1 MADSSK
7 PAADPAPYHDATEGV
22 HHNPDP
28 ALEPAHQHQHHHKHH
43 SDRVDAAGHDD
54 AVYTK
59 GTNMDPTLVPV
70 QDHTHDVRSIDKE
83 HIHTPPDYSDHEK
96 VGQTGIVRTGIDPDE
111 TGSQRHWYFGIPYRY
126 FRAFV
131 HIFIF
136 LLFTGWWIASLILHR
151 DDKNWEIP
159 FLLWLA
165 ISIRLFF
172 FHVPVRYLSN
182 AIKWVWQRT
191 ALVVYD
197 RIPEK
202 LRTPLGAAVA
212 LATVLVGSFASEESA
227 DNTRANRAVSLF
239 GMLVIL
245 FGFWATSN
253 SRKHVNWRTVI
264 GGMLGQYIIGL
275 FVLRTGVGYDIF
287 KFIADRAGDLLGF
300 AHDGVAFLTTP
311 EVAAL
316 PWFFFGVIP
325 AIIFFI
331 SLVQVLYYIGFI
343 QWFIKKVAIFV
354 FWALNASGAEAVV
367 AAATPFIGQGESAML
382 VRPFV
387 PHMTNAELHQV
398 LTCGFATI
406 SGSVLVGY
414 IGLGLNAEALVSSCI
429 MSIPASLAISK
440 LRYPETEETL
450 TAGRVVIPDDDEH
463 KAENALHAFAN
474 GAWLGIKIGGT
485 IIASLLC
492 ILAAVGLINGLLTW
506 WGHYININH
515 PTLTLQTILSYVFYP
530 VAFLLGVP
538 RDGDLLRVAKLI
550 AEKVITNEYNAF
562 NAMATDPY
570 YADLS
575 PRSQLIATY
584 ALCGFGNIG
593 SLGIQIGILSQLA
606 PSRGGDVSRL
616 ALSALIAGVFST
628 LTSASVAGLVV
639 TTQLSHFTRPPASG

>member
-1 MADSSK
+1 MAEGNSH
-7 PAADPAPYHDATEGV
+7 HDAVEGI

-28 ALEPAHQHQHHHKHH
+28 ALQPSHQHHHEHLHH
-43 SDRVDAAGHDD
+43 SPRVDAAGHDD
-54 AVYTK
+54 VVYAK
-59 GTNMDPTLVPV
+59 GTNVDPTLVPT
-70 QDHTHDVRSIDKE
+70 QDHSHHHHGGIAKAPVA
-83 HIHTPPDYSDHEK
+83 TPPDYSDHEK
-96 VGQTGIVRTGIDPDE
+96 TETGVIRTGIDSEESD
-111 TGSQRHWYFGIPYRY
+111 SYRY
-126 FRAFV
+126 RRFGVFYRRRRPLI
-131 HIFIF
+131 HLF
-136 LLFTGWWIASLILHR
+136 LFCLFTGWWIASLILHR
-151 DDKNWEIP
+151 HDKNWIVP
-159 FLLWLA
+159 FLVWLC
-165 ISIRLFF
+165 ISLRLFF
-172 FHVPVRYLSN
+172 FHVPSRYVSDS
-182 AIKWVWQRT
+182 IKWVWART
-191 ALVVYD
+191 ALVIYD
-197 RIPEK
+197 RIPPK
-202 LRTPLGAAVA
+202 LRTPAGAFVA
-212 LATVLVGSFASEESA
+212 FATICAGSFGSEESE

-239 GMLVIL
+239 GMLVII
-245 FGFWATSN
+245 FCFWFTSKA
-253 SRKHVNWRTVI
+253 RAHVNWRTVI
-264 GGMLGQYIIGL
+264 GGMLSQYIIGL
-275 FVLRTGVGYDIF
+275 FVLRTGVGYSIF
-287 KFIADRAGDLLGF
+287 KFIADRAGDLLGY
-300 AHDGVAFLTTP
+300 AEDGVAFLTTP
-311 EVAAL
+311 EVAKT

-331 SLVQVLYYIGFI
+331 SLVQVLYFIGFI
-343 QWFIKKVAIFV
+343 QWFVKKIAVFV

-387 PHMTNAELHQV
+387 AHMTNAELHQI

-492 ILAAVGLINGLLTW
+492 ILGAVGLVNGLLTW

-530 VAFLLGVP
+530 IAFLLGVP
-538 RDGDLLRVAKLI
+538 RNGDILKVAKLI
-550 AEKVITNEYNAF
+550 AEKVIT
-562 NAMATDPY
+562 
-570 YADLS
+570 
-575 PRSQLIATY
+575 LIATY

-593 SLGIQIGILSQLA
+593 SLGVQIGILSQLA

-616 ALSALIAGVFST
+616 AISALISGVMAT
-628 LTSASVAGLVV
+628 LTSATVAGLVV
-639 TTQLSHFTRPPASG
+639 TDQISHFTKPH